1 MIILG
6 IDPGLT
12 GALALLGHRAEYLQ
26 VADIPVM
33 QRMHSPR
40 KGGVRNQ
47 VNCHAV
53 KELLRGW
60 LEPYDRNEIHA
71 VIELP
76 IAFPGQQI
84 QTVASSFL
92 TAGHL
97 EGVIQSMGLAHT
109 LVSPAEWKKALNLTK
124 SKEQARAAALRRWPD
139 AASLLKRVMDYNR
152 AEALLIARYGY
163 DRHA

>member
-6 IDPGLT
+6 VDPGLT
-12 GALALLGHRAEYLQ
+12 GAIAMLGHKAEFLHLE
-26 VADIPVM
+26 DIPVM
-33 QRMHSPR
+33 QRMVSPR
-40 KGGVRNQ
+40 KGGVKNQ

-53 KELLRGW
+53 KETLQLW
-60 LEPYDRNEIHA
+60 LQPYHHNEVHA

-97 EGVIQSMGLAHT
+97 EGVIQCLGLAHT
-109 LVSPAEWKKALNLTK
+109 LVSPADWKKALNLTS
-124 SKEQARAAALRRWPD
+124 SKEQARATAIRRWPD
-139 AASLLKRVMDYNR
+139 AAHLLKRVMDHNR
-152 AEALLIARYGY
+152 AESLLIAAYGNE
-163 DRHA
+163 RFA